1 MPTVGNV
8 TMGPGVTLTCPEAS
22 SFADTAGGLYGFA
35 SYAVQCPF
43 CNSSLYNLVL
53 ASTLQFTCTP
63 CAEGLYSLRAGHSN
77 GSPGVAVN
85 YPCLACPQ
93 GGLCTGGTVVATP
106 GYWGQPDGNDTVTFA
121 VCPAGYC
128 CTGDGRWPCSAAA
141 VCGGN
146 RGGVLCGACAPGY
159 VESLGSAQ
167 CAPVADCG
175 RTGTIRCC
183 MLAWGVCVSMRGV
196 EEAGFRRVRCFM
208 FFSLKEE
215 C

>member
-35 SYAVQCPF
+35 SYAVQCPY

-53 ASTLQFTCTP
+53 ASSLQFTCTP
-63 CAEGLYSLRAGHSN
+63 CAEGLYSLRAGHSD

-121 VCPAGYC
+121 VCPAGGLRSVHPWR
-128 CTGDGRWPCSAAA
+128 T
-141 VCGGN
+141 
-146 RGGVLCGACAPGY
+146 
-159 VESLGSAQ
+159 VEG
-167 CAPVADCG
+167 
-175 RTGTIRCC
+175 TGTIQCC
-183 MLAWGVCVSMRGV
+183 MLAWGVCVRMGDV
-196 EEAGFRRVRCFM
+196 EEAASRLQACDVWCSFLSMRYADLCATLLIASM
-208 FFSLKEE
+208 LKILLFLL
-215 C
+215 